1 MNLEGRRIVFLVL
14 FILVS
19 IIYSVRLFYMQ
30 VIDDRWMT
38 RAAEVS
44 QKRID
49 VKPPRGILL
58 DRYGN
63 KVVGNKTY
71 YNLMFVE
78 DKIKDLDT
86 AALAKLLGLE
96 YHEIGERFEEIRVS
110 LDRKTRS
117 KKTRNDTVVN
127 DYRSYMPYAF
137 MSELTA
143 EEIAGIA
150 SELFY
155 FPGFYEETVSMRDYP
170 YPNGG
175 HIFGYLNEIR
185 PHELEKD
192 RYFYKMGDF
201 IGRAGLER
209 EYEKELRG
217 RKGIKFIL
225 TSARGKAVDNFADG
239 KLDTFALQGP
249 PLQLGL
255 DIELQAYGEEL
266 MKNKLGCIV
275 AIEPATGEILAM
287 VSSPSFD
294 PNQLVG
300 SRNIRVNYPL
310 LDTNKLLP
318 LFNRGIQA
326 EYPPGSILKLVQS
339 LVGMQEG
346 VITENTSFPCTKGL
360 VGCHSHPQANSVSD
374 ALQYS
379 CNPYFYFCVRRIIQ
393 QGKQPSIF
401 RDAQLGLNV
410 WENYMHSFGLG
421 IKMETDIFGIRP
433 GVIPNVA
440 LYNNWY
446 GEHRWAWS
454 TIRSISIGQG
464 EVKLTPLQMANIAVI
479 MANSG
484 WYYTPHFVKN
494 IGVNG
499 SRTAF
504 SVKHTALVDST
515 HYSAVQEGMRR
526 AVNEPGGTARRAMIE
541 DIIVAGKT
549 GTAQNPHGEDHSIFI
564 AYAPFEKPRIAISVF
579 IENAGFGG
587 TWAAPIASL
596 MIEKYLKREVSD
608 TIKERRILDANLIMK

>member
-1 MNLEGRRIVFLVL
+1 
-14 FILVS
+14 
-19 IIYSVRLFYMQ
+19 
-30 VIDDRWMT
+30 
-38 RAAEVS
+38 
-44 QKRID
+44 
-49 VKPPRGILL
+49 
-58 DRYGN
+58 
-63 KVVGNKTY
+63 
-71 YNLMFVE
+71 
-78 DKIKDLDT
+78 
-86 AALAKLLGLE
+86 
-96 YHEIGERFEEIRVS
+96 
-110 LDRKTRS
+110 
-117 KKTRNDTVVN
+117 
-127 DYRSYMPYAF
+127 
-137 MSELTA
+137 
-143 EEIAGIA
+143 
-150 SELFY
+150 
-155 FPGFYEETVSMRDYP
+155 
-170 YPNGG
+170 
-175 HIFGYLNEIR
+175 
-185 PHELEKD
+185 
-192 RYFYKMGDF
+192 
-201 IGRAGLER
+201 
-209 EYEKELRG
+209 
-217 RKGIKFIL
+217 
-225 TSARGKAVDNFADG
+225 
-239 KLDTFALQGP
+239 
-249 PLQLGL
+249 
-255 DIELQAYGEEL
+255 
-266 MKNKLGCIV
+266 
-275 AIEPATGEILAM
+275 
-287 VSSPSFD
+287 
-294 PNQLVG
+294 
-300 SRNIRVNYPL
+300 VNYPL

-440 LYNNWY
+440 FYNNWY

-504 SVKHTALVDST
+504 SVKHTTLVDST

-526 AVNEPGGTARRAMIE
+526 AVNESGGTARRAMIE